1 MANLQSSG
9 AISIEDIK
17 NLFGGPASPSL
28 SNYYRGGSYIP
39 ATRAVNTLV
48 REPTRGGYY
57 SSYVAG
63 SYAYAY
69 AYAWLD
75 GGGASAPDLNYS
87 PNWSS
92 AYWNGIEVFNSL
104 PSSTDSY
111 TTGGYT
117 YYQGSYIEYF
127 PSIAYAYETW
137 AYGIYRTS
145 GTESTV
151 SINTG
156 IPSSGQ
162 ISLSQFYGAEKP

>member
-48 REPTRGGYY
+48 REPTSGDYY
-57 SSYVAG
+57 SSYTSG
-63 SYAYAY
+63 SYAYA
-69 AYAWLD
+69 WFD
-75 GGGASAPDLNYS
+75 GGGIIAADPNYS
-87 PNWSS
+87 LNWSR
-92 AYWNGIEVFNSL
+92 AYWNEIEVFNSL

-117 YYQGSYIEYF
+117 YYQGSYREYF
-127 PSIAYAYETW
+127 PSNEYAYETW

-145 GTESTV
+145 GAESTV